1 MILKVLGWFF
11 GISFLVSGIS
21 SLFTGD
27 VITGLILLLATAICL
42 PPLLNK
48 INAATKDK
56 VELTQGKAVIAG
68 IVLLFIA
75 VAFATPPPPLTPE
88 QKAVKAEQEKTEKIK
103 QAQQAR
109 IKKEMDDRKLATERA
124 ANKVKT
130 INYTVIGERDFS
142 FNGRDRFGVFVYAP
156 EAKTKLE
163 RAAVVKQAAID
174 LQKRTN
180 ADFTDATLEVAD
192 FSYQQGNVLAMAD
205 YAPDGCGVSGEDCT
219 GEKFKIEVSDAQVTA
234 LQIDV
239 LREWEKLKGQ
249 YRGSK
254 GYLNLEDEAKM
265 TAVIAKKLGIAIG
278 DTKTPYTGMLI
289 KISEDELKGI
299 NKINAVMIKGAA
311 LEEPEKNNPSWYEPG
326 NSGLIDE
333 RAAEWHK
340 ATYKQQVSVCA
351 DYVAH
356 LKQIDRL
363 NAAIADSI
371 NTKDDVKQF
380 AVALAEGMNIGLKDS
395 PHKTGKNPLISEA
408 MAVAVVASGWT
419 K

>member
-11 GISFLVSGIS
+11 GISFLISGIS

-42 PPLLNK
+42 PPLLSAV
-48 INAATKDK
+48 NAAAKGK
-56 VELTQGKAVIAG
+56 VELTQGKGVIAG
-68 IVLLFIA
+68 VVLLFIA
-75 VAFATPPPPLTPE
+75 AAFATPPPPLTPE
-88 QKAVKAEQEKTEKIK
+88 QKAIKAEQAKTEKTK

-109 IKKEMDDRKLATERA
+109 
-124 ANKVKT
+124 NKT
-130 INYTVIGERDFS
+130 INYTVIGERDYS
-142 FNGRDRFGVFVYAP
+142 FNGRDRFGVFIHAP
-156 EAKTKLE
+156 DAKTKLE
-163 RAAVVKQAAID
+163 RAAVVRQAAID

-192 FSYQQGNVLAMAD
+192 FSYHQGNVLAMAD

-219 GEKFKIEVSDAQVTA
+219 GDKFKIEVSDAQVTS

-249 YRGSK
+249 YRGEK

-265 TAVIAKKLGIAIG
+265 TAVIAKKLGIAIS
-278 DTKTPYTGMLI
+278 DTKTPYTGMLK
-289 KISEDELKGI
+289 KISDDELKHI
-299 NKINAVMIKGAA
+299 NKIKAVMIKNIAPA
-311 LEEPEKNNPSWYEPG
+311 EKEKNNPSWYEAG
-326 NSGLIDE
+326 NSGLIDK
-333 RAAEWHK
+333 RATEWHK
-340 ATYKQQVSVCA
+340 ATHKQQVSVCA

-356 LKQIDRL
+356 LKQTGKL
-363 NAAIADSI
+363 NAVIADKI
-371 NTKDDVKQF
+371 NTKEDVKQF

-395 PHKTGKNPLISEA
+395 PQKTGKNPLVSEA
-408 MAVAVVASGWT
+408 MAVVVVASGWT

>member
-11 GISFLVSGIS
+11 GVSFLITGIS

-42 PPLLNK
+42 PPLLSTVNT
-48 INAATKDK
+48 AAKGK

-68 IVLLFIA
+68 IVLLFVA

-88 QKAVKAEQEKTEKIK
+88 QKAIKAEQ
-103 QAQQAR
+103 
-109 IKKEMDDRKLATERA
+109 
-124 ANKVKT
+124 VKT
-130 INYTVIGERDFS
+130 INYTIISERDFS

-174 LQKRTN
+174 LQKRTS

-205 YAPDGCGVSGEDCT
+205 YAPDGCGVSGEDCA

-249 YRGSK
+249 YRGEK
-254 GYLNLEDEAKM
+254 GYLNLEDEAQM
-265 TAVIAKKLGIAIG
+265 TDVIAKKLGIAIS
-278 DTKTPYTGMLI
+278 DTKTPYTGML
-289 KISEDELKGI
+289 KRVSRDELKGSS
-299 NKINAVMIKGAA
+299 KIK
-311 LEEPEKNNPSWYEPG
+311 
-326 NSGLIDE
+326 
-333 RAAEWHK
+333 
-340 ATYKQQVSVCA
+340 
-351 DYVAH
+351 
-356 LKQIDRL
+356 
-363 NAAIADSI
+363 
-371 NTKDDVKQF
+371 
-380 AVALAEGMNIGLKDS
+380 VAL
-395 PHKTGKNPLISEA
+395 
-408 MAVAVVASGWT
+408 T